1 MNNLSKVV
9 NIGKSLEEKLN
20 KVGIN
25 SYEEL
30 KYLGT
35 NEVII
40 RLKNEGLEPCLNMS
54 YAIEGAIKGVRWH
67 GLSEGEKKRVREI
80 FERVSQ

>member
-1 MNNLSKVV
+1 M

-20 KVGIN
+20 KVSIN

-30 KYLGT
+30 KSLGT
-35 NEVII
+35 NETII
-40 RLKNEGLEPCLNMS
+40 RLKNEGLDPCLNMA

-67 GLSEGEKKRVREI
+67 GLSEEEKERVREI
-80 FERVSQ
+80 FKRISE

>member
-1 MNNLSKVV
+1 V
-9 NIGKSLEEKLN
+9 NIGKTLEEKLN

-30 KYLGT
+30 KDLGT
-35 NEVII
+35 NEAII
-40 RLKNEGLEPCLNMS
+40 RLKNEGLEPCLNMT

-67 GLSEGEKKRVREI
+67 GLSDEKRRVKEI